1 MKRGTKSTC
10 QNGHFGMTSLF
21 WRPPSDSVVERLQR
35 RLSTSRVGIQKQSAS
50 RSTLNEDIKSMW
62 SERDR
67 KDWEVWAT
75 EETGIG
81 VEEDVDILK
90 ANSSMLSAWE
100 SCESNDDTGMTDI
113 AVAYHKLQLD
123 SDAATAET
131 IIHLLKVS

>member
-1 MKRGTKSTC
+1 
-10 QNGHFGMTSLF
+10 
-21 WRPPSDSVVERLQR
+21 
-35 RLSTSRVGIQKQSAS
+35 
-50 RSTLNEDIKSMW
+50 MW

-67 KDWEVWAT
+67 KDWEIWAT

-81 VEEDVDILK
+81 LEEDVDILK

-100 SCESNDDTGMTDI
+100 SCESDDDLGMTDI